1 MDTTSSNDQ
10 IQSQTTHKVKTLT
23 IFLYFSPSFCTFQ
36 TAIVFWQLKKIEFEK
51 SNVEIVSF
59 VDFGTADKSS
69 NLSSSSFFGKYLRIE
84 SKFSSLLHVT
94 TEHLL
99 EVICNH
105 FVTFWLF
112 LDESALLPR
121 QILTILTFCF
131 CCSAVFLLRNKLK
144 SKRCSAT
151 CSAMPS
157 GCSLLQAA
165 RSEMDAMSWEELLS
179 EKATNAP
186 NHWNSKNQVSTC
198 FVAQKKSLFVLCEI
212 DSQRKSWRINSKF
225 WIQKL

>member
-112 LDESALLPR
+112 LDESALLPT
-121 QILTILTFCF
+121 QILTFT
-131 CCSAVFLLRNKLK
+131 CSAVFLLRNKLK
-144 SKRCSAT
+144 SKFCSAT
-151 CSAMPS
+151 CSASAMLS
-157 GCSLLQAA
+157 AQRLFIAA
-165 RSEMDAMSWEELLS
+165 GRSEIPYWDGCYELRSIAEWEG
-179 EKATNAP
+179 N
-186 NHWNSKNQVSTC
+186 
-198 FVAQKKSLFVLCEI
+198 
-212 DSQRKSWRINSKF
+212 
-225 WIQKL
+225 